1 VSKNIL
7 IYADGTG
14 QAGGLKPDQA
24 LSNVYKLYR
33 ATRTGPDSPI
43 DPGRQVAFYDAGLGT
58 DADSARIPFR
68 FLRTLRKFAS
78 SATGVGI
85 THNIVDCYA
94 AILKDYEPGDRI
106 YLFGFSRGAY
116 TARCVAGV
124 INLCGVPTQDIDGD
138 PLPRYGRR
146 LMAIAREAVQR
157 VYEHGAGKPRSMYEA
172 EREEKARRFRAKY
185 GAGSNAESNAAPYFI
200 GVFDT
205 VAALGARGLRRWLML
220 ASLALAFAVLPSVVL
235 GLSGHAQAIIPFLAG
250 LLTLAAVHTLRARLK
265 IIADY
270 PSKGK
275 IRWHLAGWR
284 SGFYDRFLDKRIQ
297 YARHALAIDELRAD
311 FARVEWGIKGYVPA
325 QTEGEPE
332 WFQQIWF
339 AGDHSDIGGGYSEDE
354 SRLSDVALQWM
365 VEQAESLPHPVE
377 IDHSKLYLFPS
388 AMGMQHCEVEHML
401 DRYPAWVPARWRR
414 GWDVR
419 ARTEVLGA
427 PLHPSVLERFSATGV
442 LQCGRVRAYRPE
454 ALRHD
459 PRVAHLYAPT
469 DGDSC
474 VAPNA
479 SDLGKI

>member
-1 VSKNIL
+1 MTKNIL

-43 DPGRQVAFYDAGLGT
+43 NPGAQVAFYDAGLGT
-58 DADSARIPFR
+58 DVDSERIPFR

-85 THNIVDCYA
+85 TNNIVDCYA
-94 AILKDYEPGDRI
+94 AVLKHYEPGDRI

-124 INLCGVPTQDIDGD
+124 LNLCGVPTHDMGGA
-138 PLPRYGRR
+138 PLPRYGSR
-146 LMAIAREAVQR
+146 LSAIAREAVQS
-157 VYEHGAGKPRSMYEA
+157 VYEHGAGKKRSMYES
-172 EREEKARRFRAKY
+172 EREEKARRFRSKY
-185 GAGSNAESNAAPYFI
+185 GAGDDAESNTAPYFI

-220 ASLALAFAVLPSVVL
+220 GSLALAFAVLPSV
-235 GLSGHAQAIIPFLAG
+235 GLTLFGYPQAVFPFLAG
-250 LLTLAAVHTLRARLK
+250 LLIVAAVQMLRVRLK
-265 IIADY
+265 IISNY
-270 PSKGK
+270 PSKGQF
-275 IRWHLAGWR
+275 RWHLAGWR
-284 SGFYDRFLDKRIQ
+284 SGFYDRFLDRRVR

-311 FARVEWGIKGYVPA
+311 FARVEWGINGDIPTRA
-325 QTEGEPE
+325 EGDPE

-339 AGDHSDIGGGYSEDE
+339 AGCHSDIGGSYPEDE

-365 VEQAESLPHPVE
+365 VEQASSLPHPIV

-388 AMGMQHCEVEHML
+388 AVGMQHCEVGRML
-401 DRYPAWVPARWRR
+401 DKYPAWVPARWRR
-414 GWDVR
+414 GWGVKMR
-419 ARTEVLGA
+419 AEVLGA
-427 PLHPSVLERFSATGV
+427 PLHPTVLDRFSATDV
-442 LQCGRVRAYRPE
+442 LQCGHVRAYRPD

-459 PRVAHLYAPT
+459 SRVAHLYVPA
-469 DGDSC
+469 DSDLC
-474 VAPNA
+474 VASSA
-479 SDLGKI
+479 RERT